1 MQVAKQKQK
10 IFNSNKKCTTAKR
23 NIEIIQQHGKTLK
36 TNVRA
41 STLKRNIENMACVRK
56 ERNRHE
62 KNAFKNDKFKILHKI
77 YIVGI
82 SIKM

>member
-1 MQVAKQKQK
+1 MQVAKHKQK

-23 NIEIIQQHGKTLK
+23 NIEIIQQQGKSLK

-62 KNAFKNDKFKILHKI
+62 KNAFKNDKFKILDKI